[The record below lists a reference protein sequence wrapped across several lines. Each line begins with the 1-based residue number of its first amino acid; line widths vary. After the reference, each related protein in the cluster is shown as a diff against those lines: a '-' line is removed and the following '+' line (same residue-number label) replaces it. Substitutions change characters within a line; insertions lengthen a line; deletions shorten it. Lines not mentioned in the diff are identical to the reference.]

1 MNSLKHYKDQVYNL
15 GSPSPTPSRSPL
27 TSLPRNLETEFEFPE
42 TPSSKSKPKRNTNK
56 TKIPKISSAT
66 KRKLECTE
74 KTGSPPKKLKMMS
87 EDQFQEYLKK
97 LDDKAEQTKKETDE
111 LFAKNLAHFEN
122 RLDGLARDTDESITK
137 GMSKFGTRLDGLAK
151 KLDKVIDDNS
161 ETKAEVKSEFVNIK
175 EQVSGLQTSVDT
187 HRIKFENKLVILEGN
202 FQQLSESVITA
213 SLNNTKE
220 IKEALIPLVKEVKE
234 EVSNSVKKDVKADI
248 LPPVRATW
256 NAIQAQKVWEHEHSL
271 LVFGFASSKSPTEA
285 ALDILKTNLKI
296 SEENMMKISVK
307 KVIRLGKGDG
317 NKIPPLLITF
327 GHPSERNLA
336 LNHSKHLKGTKV
348 TIKKSVPK
356 NYQDEFKRF
365 DDQSFK
371 LRNMPGLDYQAQIV
385 FDGHLMLLRT
395 KLKDTTEN
403 KYHYTTYWT
412 FDPPMETETD
422 QKSNIKVPPGT
433 KASPIPTTDVMSKAN
448 ASIFMSVK
456 DMTEDTTEDNFKT
469 NLLAYLKEEHRP
481 HVTDF
486 KMKKKGLGI
495 IFCNTWESANLIAS
509 TYKEKF
515 MNHSVNFAMFCTK
528 NPDNMQH

>member
-1 MNSLKHYKDQVYNL
+1 M
-15 GSPSPTPSRSPL
+15 
-27 TSLPRNLETEFEFPE
+27 
-42 TPSSKSKPKRNTNK
+42 
-56 TKIPKISSAT
+56 
-66 KRKLECTE
+66 
-74 KTGSPPKKLKMMS
+74 
-87 EDQFQEYLKK
+87 
-97 LDDKAEQTKKETDE
+97 
-111 LFAKNLAHFEN
+111 
-122 RLDGLARDTDESITK
+122 
-137 GMSKFGTRLDGLAK
+137 
-151 KLDKVIDDNS
+151 
-161 ETKAEVKSEFVNIK
+161 
-175 EQVSGLQTSVDT
+175 
-187 HRIKFENKLVILEGN
+187 
-202 FQQLSESVITA
+202 
-213 SLNNTKE
+213 
-220 IKEALIPLVKEVKE
+220 
-234 EVSNSVKKDVKADI
+234 KADI

-433 KASPIPTTDVMSKAN
+433 KASPTPAADVMSKAN

-515 MNHSVNFAMFCTK
+515 MNHSVNFAMFCTQV
-528 NPDNMQH
+528 PR